1 MIWRVGC
8 RDFAASHNSM
18 RGKDFLYIVIG
29 LIVLYAFGKVVYEE
43 LTCTDVKSVAKR
55 ETIAARKKMEDAAAR
70 RAFEKEE
77 SRRAFA
83 LKESPVLWKTIEDL
97 KSRIQEQN
105 GKLNKLKRTFDD
117 LGMAADEDS
126 DYLVLVR
133 ERDAMVGRLAEVNR
147 ELDQAYLAAV
157 KYEVTRGK
165 AEKVDFERKALE
177 DGVSEAAQ
185 SRAKYD
191 ELRKSK

>member
-1 MIWRVGC
+1 
-8 RDFAASHNSM
+8 M
-18 RGKDFLYIVIG
+18 RGKDFIYYIIG
-29 LIVLYAFGKVVYEE
+29 LIVLYAFGSVVYDRITGNDSER
-43 LTCTDVKSVAKR
+43 V
-55 ETIAARKKMEDAAAR
+55 AR
-70 RAFEKEE
+70 RERLAVEQAQVDEQAKKEFEKEE
-77 SRRAFA
+77 ARRAFA

-117 LGMAADEDS
+117 LGLAADEDA
-126 DYLVLVR
+126 DYLALVR

>member
-1 MIWRVGC
+1 
-8 RDFAASHNSM
+8 M
-18 RGKDFLYIVIG
+18 RGKDFVYFVIG

-43 LTCTDVKSVAKR
+43 VTGCAVERAAEREKVAERQTK
-55 ETIAARKKMEDAAAR
+55 ESEVAR
-70 RAFEKEE
+70 REFEKEE
-77 SRRAFA
+77 SRRTFA

-105 GKLNKLKRTFDD
+105 GKLDKLKRTFDD
-117 LGMAADEDS
+117 LGLAADEDS
-126 DYLVLVR
+126 DYLTLVR

>member
-1 MIWRVGC
+1 
-8 RDFAASHNSM
+8 M
-18 RGKDFLYIVIG
+18 RGKDFVYFVIG

-43 LTCTDVKSVAKR
+43 VTGCAVERAAEREKEAEVQAK
-55 ETIAARKKMEDAAAR
+55 ESEAAR

-77 SRRAFA
+77 ARRAFA

-97 KSRIQEQN
+97 KSRIREQN
-105 GKLNKLKRTFDD
+105 GKLDKLKRTFDD
-117 LGMAADEDS
+117 LGMSANEDN
-126 DYLVLVR
+126 DYINLVR
-133 ERDAMVGRLAEVNR
+133 ERDTMVKRLMEVNA

-165 AEKVDFERKALE
+165 AEKADFERKAAE
-177 DGVSEAAQ
+177 DGVAEAAQ
-185 SRAKYD
+185 SRAKYN

>member
-1 MIWRVGC
+1 
-8 RDFAASHNSM
+8 M

-43 LTCTDVKSVAKR
+43 VTGTDAESVAKR
-55 ETIAARKKMEDAAAR
+55 EAIAARKEIEDADAR

-77 SRRAFA
+77 ARRAFA

-97 KSRIQEQN
+97 KARIREQN

-117 LGMAADEDS
+117 LGMSANEDN
-126 DYLVLVR
+126 DYISLVR
-133 ERDAMVGRLAEVNR
+133 ERDEMVGRLAEVNR
-147 ELDQAYLAAV
+147 ELDRAYLAAV

-165 AEKVDFERKALE
+165 AEKVDFERKARE
-177 DGVSEAAQ
+177 DDVSEAAQ

>member
-1 MIWRVGC
+1 
-8 RDFAASHNSM
+8 M
-18 RGKDFLYIVIG
+18 RGKDFVYFVIG
-29 LIVLYAFGKVVYEE
+29 LIVLYAFGKAVYEE
-43 LTCTDVKSVAKR
+43 VTGCAVERATEREKVAERQAKESEVAQR
-55 ETIAARKKMEDAAAR
+55 E
-70 RAFEKEE
+70 FEKEE
-77 SRRAFA
+77 ARRAFA

-117 LGMAADEDS
+117 LGMSANEDN
-126 DYLVLVR
+126 DYINLIR
-133 ERDAMVGRLAEVNR
+133 ERDTMVKRLMEVNA

-165 AEKVDFERKALE
+165 VEKEDFERKAAE
-177 DGVSEAAQ
+177 DGVAEAAQ

>member
-1 MIWRVGC
+1 
-8 RDFAASHNSM
+8 M

-43 LTCTDVKSVAKR
+43 MTGADVESVAKR
-55 ETIAARKKMEDAAAR
+55 EAIAARKEIEDADAR
-70 RAFEKEE
+70 RAFEKDEA
-77 SRRAFA
+77 RRAFA

-97 KSRIQEQN
+97 KSQIQEQN

-117 LGMAADEDS
+117 LGMDANEDN
-126 DYLVLVR
+126 DYIDLIR
-133 ERDAMVGRLAEVNR
+133 ERDAMVKRLMEVNA

-165 AEKVDFERKALE
+165 AEKADFERKAAE
-177 DGVSEAAQ
+177 DGVAEAAQ
-185 SRAKYD
+185 SRAKYN

>member
-1 MIWRVGC
+1 M
-8 RDFAASHNSM
+8 H
-18 RGKDFLYIVIG
+18 GKDFIYYIIG
-29 LIVLYAFGKVVYEE
+29 LIVLYAFGSVVYDRITGNDQER
-43 LTCTDVKSVAKR
+43 V
-55 ETIAARKKMEDAAAR
+55 AR
-70 RAFEKEE
+70 REHLAVEQAQVDEQAKKEFEKEE
-77 SRRAFA
+77 ARRAFA

-126 DYLVLVR
+126 DYLALVR

>member
-1 MIWRVGC
+1 
-8 RDFAASHNSM
+8 M

-43 LTCTDVKSVAKR
+43 MTGTDAESVAKR
-55 ETIAARKKMEDAAAR
+55 EAIAARKEIEDADAR
-70 RAFEKEE
+70 RVFEKEE
-77 SRRAFA
+77 ARRAFA
-83 LKESPVLWKTIEDL
+83 LKESPVLWKTIEEL
-97 KSRIQEQN
+97 KSQIQEQN

-117 LGMAADEDS
+117 LGMNANEDN
-126 DYLVLVR
+126 DYINLIR
-133 ERDAMVGRLAEVNR
+133 ERDAMVKRLMEVNA

-165 AEKVDFERKALE
+165 AEKADFERKAAE
-177 DGVSEAAQ
+177 DGVAEAAQ